1 MFLCVLEEVL
11 WVCLN
16 QTLNFKQTFFF
27 SQLTDS
33 SLLSVVHEA
42 RGLMGKSQRSCDSYV
57 QVEKH

>member
-1 MFLCVLEEVL
+1 MCPGGGSVGLFES
-11 WVCLN
+11 
-16 QTLNFKQTFFF
+16 NFKQTFFS